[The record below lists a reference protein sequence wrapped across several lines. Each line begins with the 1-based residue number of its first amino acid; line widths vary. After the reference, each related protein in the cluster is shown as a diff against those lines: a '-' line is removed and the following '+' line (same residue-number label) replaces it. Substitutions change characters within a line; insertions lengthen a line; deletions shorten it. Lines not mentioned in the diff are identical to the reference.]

1 MSETSKTTCIRTKVR
16 YYVEQGKRP
25 FFFTR
30 ERTEEE
36 RLEYPANCSEELNP
50 SVRPWV
56 DVTAWD
62 GTHANLSL
70 DENGFQK
77 VNCPTRLAVKDFY
90 DKDKIK
96 SVYYREMEEA
106 MMRFTGS
113 KHVMIFNHIV
123 RNDDRIT
130 GSMGHDTNA
139 DIQSFSSGVHSDTHP
154 WSAERFYRYLI
165 TRSGNKE
172 LKQGAFIY
180 LTGWRN
186 ILHTPVVDNHLVLCD
201 QNSLVVPDDF
211 MIRDLHSY
219 DEDNQYNYSI
229 PQYVLHSKNAAQH
242 KWYYFPGITRDELIL
257 HKQYDSDTS
266 KRARYAFHTSCKDPT
281 APADAPTRTSIEVRA
296 MVAFPDH
303 TPNTIPFMEDVEM

>member
-1 MSETSKTTCIRTKVR
+1 MT
-16 YYVEQGKRP
+16 
-25 FFFTR
+25 
-30 ERTEEE
+30 
-36 RLEYPANCSEELNP
+36 
-50 SVRPWV
+50 
-56 DVTAWD
+56 
-62 GTHANLSL
+62 
-70 DENGFQK
+70 
-77 VNCPTRLAVKDFY
+77 CPTKLAVKDFY
-90 DKDKIK
+90 DKETIK
-96 SVYYREMEEA
+96 SVYYRWEHLTSLVCREMEEA
-106 MMRFTGS
+106 MMKYTGS

-123 RNDDRIT
+123 RCVRPCRPAAPRNDERIT

-229 PQYVLHSKNAAQH
+229 PQYVLH
-242 KWYYFPGITRDELIL
+242 
-257 HKQYDSDTS
+257 
-266 KRARYAFHTSCKDPT
+266 RYLLTTTNHQ
-281 APADAPTRTSIEVRA
+281 
-296 MVAFPDH
+296 
-303 TPNTIPFMEDVEM
+303 